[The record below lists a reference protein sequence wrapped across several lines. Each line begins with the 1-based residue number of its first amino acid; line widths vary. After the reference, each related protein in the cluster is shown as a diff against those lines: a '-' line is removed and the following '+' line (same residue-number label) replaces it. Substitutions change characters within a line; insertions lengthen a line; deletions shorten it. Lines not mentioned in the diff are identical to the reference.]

1 MNLHESNIK
10 FRSVNEENANI
21 KRFNITYKYKSR
33 EFIKTLNKLNYL
45 CYLYIIT
52 LRRYFI

>member
-45 CYLYIIT
+45 CYL
-52 LRRYFI
+52 